1 MKSKVIICFLIDLLY
16 NNGGDF
22 MKTIVKNVVN
32 EIEINKSRFITLL
45 YVANDKDEVI
55 HYLNYAKECYPN
67 ATHYC
72 YAYII
77 DAFEKAS
84 DDGEPSKTAGAP
96 ILNVLKQNNLNHI
109 LGIVVRYFGGIKL
122 GAGGLVRAYTNATNE
137 ALKKAVIGN
146 LVKAY
151 KARFVV
157 NYSDIDKLNY
167 LLRDEKI
174 VYKEFGDKVT
184 YEVLI
189 PKDKL
194 SSLEMFKY
202 EILEECYL
210 TL

>member
-1 MKSKVIICFLIDLLY
+1 MKSKVIVCFEIDLLY
-16 NNGGDF
+16 NNSGDF
-22 MKTIVKNVVN
+22 MKTIVKNIIN

-45 YVANDKDEVI
+45 YVVNSKDDVI
-55 HYLNYAKECYPN
+55 YYLKCAKEDYPN

-109 LGIVVRYFGGIKL
+109 LCIVIRYFGGIKL

-137 ALKKAVIGN
+137 GLKKTTIGN

-151 KARFVV
+151 KVRFVI

-167 LLRDEKI
+167 LLRDEKV
-174 VYKEFGDKVT
+174 VYKEFGDKVI
-184 YEVLI
+184 YEVLM
-189 PKDKL
+189 PKNKL
-194 SSLEMFKY
+194 SSFEMFKY
-202 EILEECYL
+202 EMLEDCYL
-210 TL
+210 TI